1 VLDLEFRV
9 AEQKEAIFKAKHL
22 NEQIQLEQ
30 KKALHLLHALDGPDR
45 FADITACL
53 TASKDRLTLQTRHF
67 TSIENFN
74 SNLTLNL
81 ASFTN
86 PDSNSGSLELQV

>member
-1 VLDLEFRV
+1 MLKEDLHRLICTKPAPTVDKNENGHLQKVVDSQSLMLDLEFRV

-30 KKALHLLHALDGPDR
+30 KKALHILQALDCPDR

-53 TASKDRLTLQTRHF
+53 TASKDRLTH
-67 TSIENFN
+67 
-74 SNLTLNL
+74 
-81 ASFTN
+81 
-86 PDSNSGSLELQV
+86 